1 MKVKIFRLF
10 TATAIFSALL
20 SSCDHEFD
28 HFHGLPDYSYFRT
41 GYYESSLTTDTSALG
56 QTVFEY
62 CSWAEAATRY
72 DRAEV
77 VLEASLSDVND
88 EVSVNNFI
96 VGDGTPSFEYSA
108 SGNHRKREIT
118 VIDSL
123 MIYRIRY
130 NNFTLEYKMPFQT
143 AFYNDGKTSGQ
154 MAYLCFDPKITDN
167 GYQLSDL
174 NSEIVGGQVYMR
186 KLFRHSINVRFGGKN
201 YRATATVVLK
211 RRAGNENG
219 DFVVKTT
226 LLDSGIRD
234 FESDGNYA
242 SYVSWIKVRQD
253 FYDGK
258 TETTTFEVLMYGKMT
273 MQPLAE
279 MNITGA
285 NLEKESAGFDQ
296 NREHVQIV
304 ARNDFVDAA
313 YYERYYVVRYNYG
326 TTTTLF
332 QHVEAVYNDGFEVI
346 EFPSVRYT
354 DIKDSGVLKKVSS
367 GNDEHGSY
375 GEYEFTQQ
383 ISARFGEAENSESN
397 AIRVFLTE

>member
-28 HFHGLPDYSYFRT
+28 NFHGLPDYSYFRT
-41 GYYESSLTTDTSALG
+41 GYYESSLAADTSASG
-56 QTVFEY
+56 QTFFEY
-62 CSWAEAATRY
+62 RSWAEAATRY

-77 VLEASLSDVND
+77 VLEASLADVNG
-88 EVSVNNFI
+88 EVSVSDFI
-96 VGDGTPSFEYSA
+96 VGDGMPSLEYSA
-108 SGNHRKREIT
+108 SGSRHERDIT
-118 VIDSL
+118 VTDSL

-143 AFYNDGKTSGQ
+143 AFYNDGKTRGQ
-154 MAYLCFDPKITDN
+154 MAYLCFDPEISDN

-174 NSEIVGGQVYMR
+174 SSEIAGGQVYMR
-186 KLFRHSINVRFGGKN
+186 KLFRHSINVRFGGRN
-201 YRATATVVLK
+201 YRATATMVLR
-211 RRAGNENG
+211 RRAGSESG

-242 SYVSWIKVRQD
+242 SYISWIKVRQD
-253 FYDGK
+253 FYGGK
-258 TETTTFEVLMYGKMT
+258 EETTTFEVVMYGKMT
-273 MQPLAE
+273 MQPLTE
-279 MNITGA
+279 MNIAGT

-296 NREHVQIV
+296 TREHVQIV
-304 ARNDFVDAA
+304 ARNEFVDAA

-326 TTTTLF
+326 TTATLF
-332 QHVEAVYNDGFEVI
+332 QHVEAVYNDGFEEI
-346 EFPSVRYT
+346 KFPVVRYT

-375 GEYEFTQQ
+375 GEYEFSQQ
-383 ISARFGEAENSESN
+383 ISARFGEAENSERN